1 MKKPLLGEEVRTALM
16 LVAVGLVGASVIT
29 GKSGLMLG
37 ALVIA
42 AGAAAL
48 TFIER
53 RQRLQ
58 VKDGRTRGCYW
69 PTDEE
74 LQYGTKVRTTVDAG
88 ANDWTA
94 EGRAKRRWG
103 ARGTVI
109 DRSDAHGLCY
119 GVRHKDGSVAWYEP
133 TELEPR

>member
-53 RQRLQ
+53 RQRPQVQDGPRPGCCWPADEPLQ
-58 VKDGRTRGCYW
+58 F
-69 PTDEE
+69 
-74 LQYGTKVRTTVDAG
+74 GTKVRTTEDAG
-88 ANDWTA
+88 SNDWTA
-94 EGRAKRRWG
+94 AGRAQRRWG
-103 ARGTVI
+103 EKGVVM
-109 DRSDAHGLCY
+109 DRSDSHGLCFC
-119 GVRHKDGSVAWYEP
+119 VRHQDGTKAWYEP
-133 TELEPR
+133 DELEPR